1 MHIVFKSD
9 KILSFII
16 VVSSCAWGLYWLPLR
31 SIEEAGII
39 GSWSIVFGNACPLLI
54 LVPLLLF
61 QYISLDNILSIDR

>member
-31 SIEEAGII
+31 SIEEAGPNTH
-39 GSWSIVFGNACPLLI
+39 GVE
-54 LVPLLLF
+54 
-61 QYISLDNILSIDR
+61 Y